1 MKRSSRYHRVS
12 RRKLGFI
19 CSFHSKSGKLKEK
32 DWLLFK
38 VSALE

>member
-1 MKRSSRYHRVS
+1 MKNANRKLRVS
-12 RRKLGFI
+12 RRKLGVI